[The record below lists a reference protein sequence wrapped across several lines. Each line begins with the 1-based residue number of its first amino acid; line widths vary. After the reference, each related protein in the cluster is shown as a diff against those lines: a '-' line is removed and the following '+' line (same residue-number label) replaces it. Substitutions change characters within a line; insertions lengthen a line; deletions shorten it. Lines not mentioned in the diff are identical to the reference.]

1 MNLLQKY
8 FCRRFFMNRNLKFSL
23 FTIFFLFSFILQAEE
38 KVLCTVTND
47 IDSEAAKIV
56 YELDQD
62 QRAIIHLYKD
72 TYKGG
77 QQTER
82 VEMKVSDLTNGGI
95 VLNRKDKYV
104 TVRMWSDNYDAER
117 GGMLYLDTLY
127 SGVSGERRQYSIDLA
142 MDKQGPIMIY
152 EKQEFSQMKFIA
164 KRSRVL
170 GPIGIEKVLF
180 SK

>member
-1 MNLLQKY
+1 MKHN
-8 FCRRFFMNRNLKFSL
+8 FKFSL
-23 FTIFFLFSFILQAEE
+23 ISILFLFSFVLHAEE

-47 IDSEAAKIV
+47 VDPEIAKMV
-56 YELDQD
+56 YELDED
-62 QRAIIHLYKD
+62 QRAITHLYKD
-72 TYKGG
+72 TYKGA
-77 QQTER
+77 QRTER
-82 VEMKVSDLTNGGI
+82 VEMKVSELTSGGI

-117 GGMLYLDTLY
+117 GGILYLDTLY

-142 MDKQGPIMIY
+142 MEKNGPVMIN
-152 EKQEFSQMKFIA
+152 EKKEFSQMKFIA

-170 GPIGIEKVLF
+170 GPIGIETVLF